1 MHGSLSSPVWLHLQA
16 IFFSYGALEQTTAHL
31 VAEMLG
37 FDPTAAMQM
46 LNKQLE
52 AKSRVQK

>member
-1 MHGSLSSPVWLHLQA
+1 MASQPSSVWLHLQA
-16 IFFSYGALEQTTAHL
+16 IFFSYATYEQSTAHL

-52 AKSRVQK
+52 AKSRVQ